1 MENKANYNRLLKIIS
16 LISKYDLK
24 QTDSNKKIYINL
36 VRFDSD
42 GFLFK
47 RLHLSE
53 KNVFELNSA
62 LYSTKVPYLEI
73 TITNNNNNINDQYS
87 SLKTD
92 YYDDDKNLQKKDP
105 SNY

>member
-1 MENKANYNRLLKIIS
+1 MATKYLENQNQKIE
-16 LISKYDLK
+16 
-24 QTDSNKKIYINL
+24 INL
-36 VRFDSD
+36 VKFDSY

-47 RLHLSE
+47 RYQISK
-53 KNVFELNSA
+53 KNLFELNSA
-62 LYSTKVPYLEI
+62 MFSKKVPYLEI